1 MVSKQLS
8 TINNARLV
16 KTQMSTGKY
25 ELIRMDAVT
34 WNVHVNEQHS
44 AENIDTMNSIFNLLL
59 WLYDLSLWI
68 RVIFNV
74 TF

>member
-25 ELIRMDAVT
+25 ELIRMDVVT